1 MNAGGVT
8 LTQWQLQEAKNR
20 FSELVDEA
28 LHKGPQ
34 VVTRR
39 GIETVVIIS
48 VKDYHELTKP
58 KKNIVDFFRESPL
71 KGVEL
76 DLERNKGLPR
86 EVAL

>member
-1 MNAGGVT
+1 MA
-8 LTQWQLQEAKNR
+8 QWQLQEAKNR

-39 GIETVVIIS
+39 GIETVVIMS
-48 VKDYHELTKP
+48 VNDYRELTKP

-71 KGVEL
+71 KGVDL
-76 DLERNKGLPR
+76 HLERDKSLPR
-86 EVAL
+86 EVAF